1 MRSHKLIAG
10 LALTVGVV
18 TPLAVTA
25 NPAAARATSCRVQ
38 LYDIDSLNAAERDGR
53 DELRFL
59 VGGNLF
65 PRFTEDYFPM
75 VTGGDGDPAD
85 FEHPTTVVGT
95 IGSVGFDLR
104 EVTPPAAGTG
114 DSLGVAIANG
124 VTCFALD
131 RGEVAIEDTFLDG
144 TDETFY
150 SYHVRLKLTGL

>member
-1 MRSHKLIAG
+1 MRSHQLIAG
-10 LALTVGVV
+10 LALAVGLVV
-18 TPLAVTA
+18 PPAVTA
-25 NPAAARATSCRVQ
+25 APAAAMATSCRVE

-65 PRFTEDYFPM
+65 PRFNDDYFPM

-85 FEHPTTVVGT
+85 FEFPTSIVT

-124 VTCFALD
+124 TTCFALA
-131 RGEVAIEDTFLDG
+131 RGEVAIEETFLDG

>member
-1 MRSHKLIAG
+1 MPSHKLIAG
-10 LALTVGVV
+10 LALAVGLVV
-18 TPLAVTA
+18 PPAVTA
-25 NPAAARATSCRVQ
+25 SPAAAMATSCRVE

-65 PRFTEDYFPM
+65 PRFNDNYFPM

-85 FEHPTTVVGT
+85 FESPTTIVGT

-114 DSLGVAIANG
+114 ISLGVAIANG
-124 VTCFALD
+124 LTCFALAS
-131 RGEVAIEDTFLDG
+131 GEVAIEETFVQG

-150 SYHVRLKLTGL
+150 SYQVRLKLTGL